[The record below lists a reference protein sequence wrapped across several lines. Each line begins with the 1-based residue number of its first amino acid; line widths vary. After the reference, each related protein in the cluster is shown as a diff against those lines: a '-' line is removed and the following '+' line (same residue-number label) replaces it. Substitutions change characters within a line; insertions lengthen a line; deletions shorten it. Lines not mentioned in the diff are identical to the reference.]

1 LRRFC
6 GLRAGAL
13 FALLLAYRIWKQ
25 AVVIVEPPPPPPSAA
40 IKGLLPFTED
50 DGKLFARLGRPIEL
64 QRLLAI
70 TQSDQIGVCAV
81 RGQSGAG
88 KSSLLRAGLAFS
100 LGKEHSVYWEAVPTA
115 APEALLHAVRSR
127 FPDVTTLESLPGE
140 FPQRCVL
147 ILDQFE
153 QLSQRQAEHAPIFAL
168 LDRIAKAPAPRAL
181 SAVVGFRREYSPDW
195 LDFEQ
200 QCNFR
205 AEQLPI
211 NLLAPPAASQAL
223 TVLAAEAGFTLDQAL
238 VNNFIASVTA
248 PEGVSPVDIAIGVLS
263 LANFVQK
270 LLATSSA

>member
-1 LRRFC
+1 
-6 GLRAGAL
+6 
-13 FALLLAYRIWKQ
+13 
-25 AVVIVEPPPPPPSAA
+25 VVIVDSPPPPPSAA

-50 DGKLFARLGRPIEL
+50 DGKLFARLGRSIEL
-64 QRLLAI
+64 QRLLANHPERPNR
-70 TQSDQIGVCAV
+70 GCAV

>member
-1 LRRFC
+1 M
-6 GLRAGAL
+6 
-13 FALLLAYRIWKQ
+13 
-25 AVVIVEPPPPPPSAA
+25 VIVDSPPPPPSAA

-50 DGKLFARLGRPIEL
+50 DGKLFARLGRSIEL
-64 QRLLAI
+64 QRLLANHPERPNR
-70 TQSDQIGVCAV
+70 GCAV

-200 QCNFR
+200 QCNFT
-205 AEQLPI
+205 ASHQSPC
-211 NLLAPPAASQAL
+211 PTASQAL